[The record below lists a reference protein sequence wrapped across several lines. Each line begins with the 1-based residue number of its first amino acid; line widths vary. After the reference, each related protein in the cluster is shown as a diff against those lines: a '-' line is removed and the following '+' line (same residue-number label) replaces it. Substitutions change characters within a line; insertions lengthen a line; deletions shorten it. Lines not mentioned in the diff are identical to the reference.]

1 MFFAAAAQFLV
12 NSDFRLTSNLPQY
25 NFYLVIFLINCAGTP
40 AYPVSWSCLCKVK
53 MYKQINW
60 NRALIVAGLVVVI
73 PGVVFLLFPLAAK
86 AIWLRYFYVV
96 ACLLVV
102 AGTII
107 HSFRKRDEVLAKQG
121 TERNVFVA
129 RMKFRAEVMAA
140 FALIVF
146 IGPYYQIGLSLDK
159 LAGNER
165 SHYLNAAS
173 AIFKE
178 HLPPEYCLSRPQLK
192 KSCDTITQEIAALYK
207 NVMQDTGE
215 EVTKNIDG
223 IIVQIKLLDLPAA
236 SAKANALDEG
246 VSKLKVIDLKDGLL
260 TYAFS
265 LLPLVILLFAS
276 LAVSSKVGV
285 AWAEVRVRLR
295 EQLVE
300 KDEAEQEARR
310 QKLEDEAGRAEQ
322 ASA

>member
-1 MFFAAAAQFLV
+1 
-12 NSDFRLTSNLPQY
+12 
-25 NFYLVIFLINCAGTP
+25 
-40 AYPVSWSCLCKVK
+40 